1 MNAERKLNLFGV
13 GIVFRLCKLFS
24 RRDPKLWV
32 FGSLRGKKYDDN
44 AKYLFEYINQS
55 HSGEVKTVWLAAND
69 SVVDEVKKA
78 GGEAYTFKSEKGKH
92 FARKAGVAIY
102 THGLDDFGLW
112 PQVGGAKLVFLGHGV
127 GFKKTYNAKRTGMK
141 LLMKAFIDK
150 YFSWI
155 QRDITIATSKYNQIQ
170 RKNIAGL
177 KDTSQIYITG
187 QPRND
192 LFKRNVNRES
202 VLQKI
207 GIDSSK
213 KIILYMPTYRRPVS
227 GKDKMVDIIKDL
239 YNNKQLCS
247 VLDEGQYVFIAK
259 LHPQTAHI
267 DLKSREN
274 FKVLDYKAVQANQE
288 LLAIGDIL
296 ITDYSSCCVDF
307 ALLNRPIIFY
317 VPDED
322 WFVKHSEPVCE
333 EFYGISEK
341 NQCET
346 ADRLAEKIAHPSL
359 KATNAINELFEDS
372 SIKGSCYSENVYK
385 AINRC
390 IVK

>member
-1 MNAERKLNLFGV
+1 MNAKRKFNLFGV
-13 GIVFRLCKLFS
+13 GIVFRFCKLFC
-24 RRDPKLWV
+24 RRDSKIWV
-32 FGSLRGKKYDDN
+32 FGSLTGKKYDDN
-44 AKYLFEYINQS
+44 AKYFFEHVNAN
-55 HSGEVKTVWLAAND
+55 HSDEVKAVWLAGSDA
-69 SVVDEVKKA
+69 VVNEVKKA
-78 GGEAYTFKSEKGKH
+78 GGEAYTFKSKEGKF

-102 THGLDDFGLW
+102 THALDDFGMW

-127 GFKKTYNAKRTGMK
+127 GFKKTYNAKRTGIK
-141 LLMKAFIDK
+141 LLMKNYLDK

-192 LFKRNVNRES
+192 LLKRNVNRES
-202 VLQKI
+202 VLQNL
-207 GIDSSK
+207 GIDCSK
-213 KIILYMPTYRRPVS
+213 KVILYMPTYRRPVS
-227 GKDKMVDIIKDL
+227 GKDTMVDIVKDL
-239 YNNKQLCS
+239 YNSMQLCK

-267 DLKSREN
+267 DLKPREN
-274 FKVLDYKAVQANQE
+274 FKVLDYKAVNANQE

-307 ALLNRPIIFY
+307 ALLNRPVIFY

-322 WFVKHSEPVCE
+322 WFVKYSEPVCE

-341 NQCET
+341 NQCRTTDE
-346 ADRLAEKIAHPSL
+346 LSEKVKTPSL
-359 KATNAINELFEDS
+359 EATKAINELYEDP
-372 SIKGSCYSENVYK
+372 SIKGTCYSENVYK
-385 AINRC
+385 VICSALC
-390 IVK
+390 

>member
-13 GIVFRLCKLFS
+13 GIVFRLCKLFC

-32 FGSLRGKKYDDN
+32 FGSLTGKKYDDN
-44 AKYLFEYINQS
+44 AKYLFEYVNQS
-55 HSGEVKTVWLAAND
+55 HSGEVKAVWLAAND
-69 SVVDEVKKA
+69 FVVDEVKKA
-78 GGEAYTFKSEKGKH
+78 GGEAYTFKSDEGRH

-102 THGLDDFGLW
+102 THALDDFGLW

-141 LLMKAFIDK
+141 LLMKTFLDK

-155 QRDITIATSKYNQIQ
+155 QRDITIATSKYNQVQ

-177 KDTSQIYITG
+177 KDISQIYITG

-192 LFKRNVNRES
+192 LFKRNVNRVP
-202 VLQKI
+202 VLQRL

-227 GKDKMVDIIKDL
+227 GKDTMVDIIKDL
-239 YNNKQLCS
+239 YNNKQLNK
-247 VLDEGQYVFIAK
+247 VLDEGKYVFVAK

-267 DLKSREN
+267 DLKPRGN

-288 LLAIGDIL
+288 LLAMGDIL

-307 ALLNRPIIFY
+307 ALLNRPVIFY
-317 VPDED
+317 VPDKD
-322 WFVKHSEPVCE
+322 WFVKHSEPVCD

-341 NQCET
+341 NQCKT
-346 ADRLAEKIAHPSL
+346 VNDLAVKIEHPSL
-359 KATNAINELFEDS
+359 ESTNAINELFEDPS
-372 SIKGSCYSENVYK
+372 LKGTCYCENVYK
-385 AINRC
+385 IICSALS
-390 IVK
+390 